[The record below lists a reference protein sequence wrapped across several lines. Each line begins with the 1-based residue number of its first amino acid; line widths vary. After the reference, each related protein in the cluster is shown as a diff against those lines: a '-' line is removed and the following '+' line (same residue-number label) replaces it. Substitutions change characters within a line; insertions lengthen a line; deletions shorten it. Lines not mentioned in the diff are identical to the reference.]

1 MTDVVKEAMVKDRL
15 SAESIREAL
24 HTKTI
29 GSNILY
35 YPTVSSTMDIAKQ
48 AAKDGAA
55 EGTVIIADHQTAGR
69 GRLNREWLAPPGS
82 SLLLSIILHPEPEI
96 ITRLTMVACLA
107 VAQSIE
113 KVTDLKPAIKWPND
127 VLINGRKVS
136 GILSEANISSDSV
149 SYAIVGIALNVNL
162 DVATIP
168 EIAETATSLR
178 MELGRK
184 VSRQKVLVALLNEFD
199 SLYAAL
205 RRGEPIHLQWRQ
217 RLETLGRRVTVR
229 CGDEVQQGY
238 AEDVDEDGNLLL
250 RHDDGSM
257 STIAAGDVTLRE

>member
-1 MTDVVKEAMVKDRL
+1 MRQDDL
-15 SAESIREAL
+15 SPSALSREL
-24 HTKTI
+24 KTKTI
-29 GSNILY
+29 GRNVLY
-35 YPTVSSTMDIAKQ
+35 FPTIPSTMDIAKQ

-55 EGTVIIADHQTAGR
+55 EGTVVITDHQTAGR

-82 SLLLSIILHPEPEI
+82 SLLLSIILYPEQQHLA
-96 ITRLTMVACLA
+96 RLTMIACLA

-113 KVTDLKPAIKWPND
+113 KVTGLKPAIKWPND

-136 GILSEANISSDSV
+136 GILSEANLSGDSV

-162 DVATIP
+162 DVTAIP

-217 RLETLGRRVTVR
+217 RLETLGRKVTVR

-238 AEDVDEDGNLLL
+238 AESVDEEGNLLL
-250 RHDDGSM
+250 RHDDGSL
-257 STIAAGDVTLRE
+257 STIAAGDVTLRGQK